1 MHKKYKKELLFIIR
15 KHVPSCT
22 VYLFGSRARS
32 IHQSGADIDLALNA
46 GRKIGLAPILDIKA
60 DIEETTIPL
69 FVDVVDMHT
78 IDKDFKEEILK
89 DGIVWTD

>member
-1 MHKKYKKELLFIIR
+1 MHKKYKKELLSIIH

-22 VYLFGSRARS
+22 VYLFGSRARDS
-32 IHQSGADIDLALNA
+32 HQSGADIDLALDA
-46 GRKIGLAPILDIKA
+46 GKKIGLDPILDIKA
-60 DIEETTIPL
+60 DIEETTLPL
-69 FVDVVDMHT
+69 FVDVIDMHT